1 MKVSLLFLEVK
12 FPPGAY
18 YTGSFRNYHLSMLY
32 RVSGQNR
39 CLGFVQKQIVNN
51 STKKILEGT
60 MIK

>member
-18 YTGSFRNYHLSMLY
+18 CTGSFRYYHSSMLY
-32 RVSGQNR
+32 TVSKQNR
-39 CLGFVQKQIVNN
+39 CLFFVQKWILNN

-60 MIK
+60 KI